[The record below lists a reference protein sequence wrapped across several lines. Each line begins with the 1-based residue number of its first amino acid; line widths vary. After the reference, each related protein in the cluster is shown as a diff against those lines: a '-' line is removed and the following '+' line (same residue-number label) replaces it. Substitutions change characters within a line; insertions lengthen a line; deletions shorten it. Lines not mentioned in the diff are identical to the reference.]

1 MEFLFLERLPT
12 IAAYPAVDV
21 WTCRLRIYYYLTMS
35 HREVFGAGGG
45 EVEAG
50 DGAAGGEG
58 SVGGDFY
65 V

>member
-1 MEFLFLERLPT
+1 MMFRCRRGRLG
-12 IAAYPAVDV
+12 
-21 WTCRLRIYYYLTMS
+21 RLISY
-35 HREVFGAGGG
+35 REVFGAGGG

-58 SVGGDFY
+58 AVGGDFY